1 MRKLLTA
8 IIALAT
14 MTACNQNGKV
24 LVLYYSQTGTTK
36 TVAEEI
42 CRLTGA
48 DIEAFDVEEPYSG
61 TFDET
66 VARCLQEQQ
75 EGYVPALVPLGADL
89 KKYDMIFLGYPIW
102 FGTYAPPV
110 AALLKE
116 VDLSGKRII
125 PFCTFGSGGLQSSV
139 ADLRNIIKDAEI
151 LDGYGVRTARQAAVP
166 AEIGRFLIK
175 NGFIEGELEEIGDY
189 SEQKPVT
196 EEEAA
201 LFDAACS
208 DYQYPLGTPVTTGS
222 RKASW
227 GTDYLFTAETS
238 NPDGSISRSEV
249 YVTVDNAG
257 KAEFTQVVR

>member
-1 MRKLLTA
+1 MRKIFTA
-8 IIALAT
+8 IIALTA
-14 MTACNQNGKV
+14 MTACNQSEKV

-36 TVAEEI
+36 AVAEEI
-42 CRLTGA
+42 SRLTGA

-75 EGYVPALVPLGADL
+75 SGYVPALTPVKADI
-89 KKYDMIFLGYPIW
+89 KKYSTIFLGYPIW

-110 AALLKE
+110 AALIE
-116 VDLSGKRII
+116 GIDFNGKKIV
-125 PFCTFGSGGLQSSV
+125 PFCTFGSGGLHESV
-139 ADLRNIIKDAEI
+139 SDLRKNIKSAEI
-151 LDGYGVRTARQAAVP
+151 LDGYGVRTARLAASP
-166 AEIGRFLIK
+166 AEVERFLIG
-175 NGFIEGELEEIGDY
+175 NGFMKGEIEALEDY

-208 DYQYPLGTPVTTGS
+208 GYQYPLGTPVTTGS

-227 GTDYLFTAETS
+227 GTDYLFIAETA
-238 NPDGSISRSEV
+238 NADGTAAQSKV
-249 YVTVDNAG
+249 YVTVDPSG
-257 KAEFTQVVR
+257 KAEFTLVTR